1 MELRC
6 SPSLANGNQTEANLL
21 IGDTFCPNRFETNRW
36 SVPPR
41 PSSSSIDFVSMLR
54 RSNIFPLFAVD
65 EEVACVCR
73 ATMEEI
79 KRKNRPTTVF
89 PPPARF
95 IICSCWFSQILNM
108 PIQTHPLWS
117 LVSKWNNVE
126 MENWLQRI
134 QKSNTLVAKQT
145 LTHTLWLCL
154 GEHIWH
160 FATEEKYKYNNRVW
174 TNTKQ
179 ENKKSEHTHISL

>member
-1 MELRC
+1 MPNALRFKSVLLLFYSNTKC
-6 SPSLANGNQTEANLL
+6 SILRPVHRNKNSCSGLGSRTVAAQTETPIPAIPGSAYSWSYAAPPVWLMVIKLRRICLLGTRFAQIDSRQIGGPSL
-21 IGDTFCPNRFETNRW
+21 
-36 SVPPR
+36 PR

-108 PIQTHPLWS
+108 PIQTHPL
-117 LVSKWNNVE
+117 
-126 MENWLQRI
+126 
-134 QKSNTLVAKQT
+134 
-145 LTHTLWLCL
+145 
-154 GEHIWH
+154 
-160 FATEEKYKYNNRVW
+160 
-174 TNTKQ
+174 
-179 ENKKSEHTHISL
+179 

>member
-1 MELRC
+1 MVAAQTETPIPAIPG
-6 SPSLANGNQTEANLL
+6 SAYSWSYAAPPSLANGNQTEANLL

-36 SVPPR
+36 SVPPS

-65 EEVACVCR
+65 EEVACVCG

-108 PIQTHPLWS
+108 PIQTHPL
-117 LVSKWNNVE
+117 
-126 MENWLQRI
+126 
-134 QKSNTLVAKQT
+134 
-145 LTHTLWLCL
+145 
-154 GEHIWH
+154 
-160 FATEEKYKYNNRVW
+160 
-174 TNTKQ
+174 
-179 ENKKSEHTHISL
+179 